1 MSTGITAKIEGAIDR
16 GVAGAI
22 TTSTS
27 AGGMAFSTM
36 VEVMEFAKVMSIG
49 GVAVPN
55 FLRNNPGA
63 CLAVCIQA
71 IEWRMSPFAVANKSY
86 SVNDRLAYESQLIHA
101 VVEQRAPLEGRLRH
115 SFAGEGGKRTCTV
128 WATLRGET
136 EPCSYTS
143 PEFDKITPKN
153 SPLWKTKPDLQLYYN
168 ASRDW
173 ARMYVPDVILGVYAA
188 DELEEVRV
196 EQPKRPANL
205 RDLTEKAK
213 REAVVVEAVT
223 VEVDHLADYRDQ
235 LAKCATEAECRDLY
249 ERCGNP
255 DVSGW
260 SSEQDRQARVEMDER
275 IAAVKGG
282 GK

>member
-1 MSTGITAKIEGAIDR
+1 MSTGLTAKIEGAIDR
-16 GVAGAI
+16 NVAGSI
-22 TTSTS
+22 TTSTA
-27 AGGMAFSTM
+27 AGGMSFASM

-86 SVNDRLAYESQLIHA
+86 SVNDRLAYESQLVHA
-101 VVEQRAPLEGRLRH
+101 VVEQRAPLVGRLRH

-128 WATLRGET
+128 WATLKGES

-173 ARMYVPDVILGVYAA
+173 ARMYVPDVILGVYSE
-188 DELEEVRV
+188 DEMP
-196 EQPKRPANL
+196 Q
-205 RDLTEKAK
+205 
-213 REAVVVEAVT
+213 REATAPPRRLADLMQKPVVVVEQ
-223 VEVDHLADYRDQ
+223 VEDEPRDTLADYRDQ
-235 LAKCATEAECRDLY
+235 LSRATTEQECRDLY

-255 DVSGW
+255 EVSGW
-260 SSEQDRQARVEMDER
+260 SSEQDQQARDAMGER

-282 GK
+282 AK